1 MRQRLGSQVYAT
13 FKSRIPALIRK
24 HFISDYKCKKMD
36 FAWLAD
42 VTPFWS
48 QLGLIFANYT
58 NRLNDHNCNI
68 GQKYLNYAGKVFKKT
83 YYKDRHGIRNHIKAE
98 DLKDK
103 KYLFQEAVDKDGFYD
118 LVKNRPNRE
127 RTPVEEIQAKYFDKL
142 QSKWEV
148 TVPKFVKIN
157 K

>member
-1 MRQRLGSQVYAT
+1 MGRVTQTYAT
-13 FKSRIPALIRK
+13 FDSKIPSLIRK
-24 HFISDYKCKKMD
+24 HFIAGANKNID
-36 FAWLAD
+36 FSWVAD
-42 VTPFWS
+42 VKTFQS
-48 QLGLIFANYT
+48 ILQIIFENYT
-58 NRLNDHNCNI
+58 NRLNDNNCNI
-68 GQKYLNYAGKVFKKT
+68 GQKYLNYAAKVFKKN
-83 YYKDRHGIRNHIKAE
+83 YYKDRHGISNYIKAE

-127 RTPVEEIQAKYFDKL
+127 RTPVEKIQVKYFDKL